1 MLTYAGS
8 AGVRVSAYLRAYE
21 THALK
26 EAVGARV
33 AAAEQVLAGSYLNL
47 YAYELNLYA
56 Y

>member
-26 EAVGARV
+26 EAVGDLRSV
-33 AAAEQVLAGSYLNL
+33 YI
-47 YAYELNLYA
+47 YIC
-56 Y
+56 